1 VQPRVIA
8 PQLLLSLV
16 LFPIIARMVAMLDRL
31 RLMRVR
37 RID

>member
-1 VQPRVIA
+1 VIV

-16 LFPIIARMVAMLDRL
+16 LFPIIARVVAMFDRL